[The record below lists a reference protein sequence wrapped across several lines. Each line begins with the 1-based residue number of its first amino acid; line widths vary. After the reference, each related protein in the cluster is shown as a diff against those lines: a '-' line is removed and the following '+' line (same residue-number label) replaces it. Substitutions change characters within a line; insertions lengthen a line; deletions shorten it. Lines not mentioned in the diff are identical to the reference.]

1 MLFREVEHKDEGRG
15 GRIGSY
21 GSSPP
26 IRHIYDSTHGGWG
39 GRSTLTFD
47 LISRASHKNY

>member
-1 MLFREVEHKDEGRG
+1 MLFREVEEKDEGRR

-26 IRHIYDSTHGGWG
+26 IRHIYDDTWG
-39 GRSTLTFD
+39 LGRKEHTD
-47 LISRASHKNY
+47 V